1 MSERAHGGR
10 FPLLTPDA
18 LTDAQRALYDAVA
31 GPPRANGP
39 FLVVDDEGHLAGPFN
54 ALLYSPGIG
63 QAVQALGAALRF
75 GGSLSDRTRELVICA
90 VAAEL
95 NSDYEW
101 YAHSRVALSVGISP
115 AELESVRAGQIPDA
129 VGPDERA
136 ALSLAISLLRD
147 GVVSAEVHAEVLKY
161 LGHPGVAELAV
172 LVGYYQTLAGLLAAA
187 DVHAPLDPNPQI
199 TPHN

>member
-10 FPLLTPDA
+10 FPLLAPNA
-18 LTDAQRALYDAVA
+18 LTDAQRALYEAVA

-39 FLVVDDEGHLAGPFN
+39 FLVVDDGSHLAGPFN
-54 ALLYSPGIG
+54 ALLYSPDIG

-75 GGSLSDRTRELVICA
+75 GGSLSDRTRELVICT

-101 YAHSRVALSVGISP
+101 YAHGRVALSVGISP

-147 GVVSAEVHAEVLKY
+147 GVVSAEVHAGVLKY

-187 DVHAPLDPNPQI
+187 DVRAPLDPNPQI

>member
-1 MSERAHGGR
+1 MSELPHAGR
-10 FPLLTPDA
+10 FPLLTPDV

-54 ALLYSPGIG
+54 ALLYSPNIG

-95 NSDYEW
+95 KSDYEW
-101 YAHSRVALSVGISP
+101 YAHSRVALSAGISP

-161 LGHPGVAELAV
+161 LGHPEVAELSV

-187 DVHAPLDPNPQI
+187 DVRAPLDPNPQI